1 MPRRHPHLEAVP
13 VTPSLTR
20 RCARLSPG
28 LPARR
33 IFCDLAT
40 TLPRRGFLPLARRRT
55 SVSPADPPA
64 PGSRPGWLGVL
75 CGPLHQLR
83 SAAPGRGP
91 RLLVR
96 CLCRCSLRTLGIMGG
111 SRGVVNLKTRNPH
124 RNPEHSQE
132 IPKRRPVMHSAITV
146 WRRFGGS
153 ERPDQASQWPR
164 STITRRSTEG
174 RSVMM
179 PSTPMSR
186 RRCISAG
193 SSMVQTWTAT
203 S

>member
-1 MPRRHPHLEAVP
+1 M
-13 VTPSLTR
+13 TPSHTR

-33 IFCDLAT
+33 PFCDLAI

-55 SVSPADPPA
+55 SVSPADPPT

-83 SAAPGRGP
+83 SAASGRGP

-96 CLCRCSLRTLGIMGG
+96 CLCRCSLRTLGIMRG
-111 SRGVVNLKTRNPH
+111 SRGVVNPETRNPH

-132 IPKRRPVMHSAITV
+132 IPSRRSVMHSPVTV
-146 WRRFGGS
+146 WCRRKPPEGLATAG
-153 ERPDQASQWPR
+153 QAFQWPL
-164 STITRRSTEG
+164 SIITRRSTEG

-179 PSTPMSR
+179 PSTPMSS

>member
-1 MPRRHPHLEAVP
+1 
-13 VTPSLTR
+13 VTPSHTR

-28 LPARR
+28 FPARR
-33 IFCDLAT
+33 IFCDLAI

-55 SVSPADPPA
+55 SVPPADPPT
-64 PGSRPGWLGVL
+64 PGSRFGWQGVL

-83 SAAPGRGP
+83 SAASGRGP
-91 RLLVR
+91 GLLVR
-96 CLCRCSLRTLGIMGG
+96 CRCRCSLRTLGILGG
-111 SRGVVNLKTRNPH
+111 SRGVVNPKTRNPH

-132 IPKRRPVMHSAITV
+132 IPSRRQVMHSPITD
-146 WRRFGGS
+146 WCRWKAPGRLPTAG
-153 ERPDQASQWPR
+153 QAPQWPL
-164 STITRRSTEG
+164 SIITRRSTEG

-193 SSMVQTWTAT
+193 SSMVQTWTAAL
-203 S
+203 